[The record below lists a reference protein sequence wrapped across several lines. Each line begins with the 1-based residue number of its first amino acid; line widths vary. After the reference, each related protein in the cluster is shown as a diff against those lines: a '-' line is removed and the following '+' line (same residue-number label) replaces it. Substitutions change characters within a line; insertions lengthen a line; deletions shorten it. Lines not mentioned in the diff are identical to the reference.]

1 MKIYDISMT
10 IEHDMVVY
18 KNKEEKRP
26 VFTTVSKH
34 SDSGVHE
41 TRLFMDAHCGTHLD
55 APLHM
60 IDNGETIDK
69 FNLNLGVSKCKVI
82 DLTTVENKISESDL
96 SNKKITKGDYIL
108 LKTKNSY
115 EDFFNPEFIY
125 LDESGAKYLK
135 EQEIIGVGI
144 DAVGIER
151 SQTGHE
157 THKILLDAGITIL
170 EGLRL
175 RDVKEGEYSLV
186 ALPLKIRG
194 VEASPVRAILIRE
207 DS

>member
-26 VFTTVSKH
+26 VFTAASKH
-34 SDSGVHE
+34 SDNGVHE
-41 TRLFMDAHCGTHLD
+41 TRVYMDAHCGTHLD

-60 IDNGETIDK
+60 IENGETIDK
-69 FNLNLGVSKCKVI
+69 FDLNLGFSKCRVL
-82 DLTTVENKISESDL
+82 DLTTSENKISESDL
-96 SNKKITKGDYIL
+96 RNKEIKKDDYIL

-125 LDESGAKYLK
+125 VDESGAKYLK
-135 EQEIIGVGI
+135 EQEIIGIGI

-151 SQTGHE
+151 SQPGHE
-157 THKILLDAGITIL
+157 THKILLGAGIVIM

-175 RDVKEGEYSLV
+175 GDIEEGEYSLI
-186 ALPLKIRG
+186 ALPLKFKG
-194 VEASPVRAILIRE
+194 VEASPVRAVLVKE
-207 DS
+207 D